1 MTTPQAPTASPL
13 ASAYGS
19 ALALVEAGPAKTER
33 WVEKAAAMYQYCN
46 KGENVDQAAARIL
59 AITAQALHVALEHC
73 YEITA
78 DPAKY
83 GRYLSEQDRA
93 IIRDVLNNSTAPNGR
108 MRDGGQRQ

>member
-1 MTTPQAPTASPL
+1 L

-33 WVEKAAAMYQYCN
+33 WVEKAAAMCQYCN

-73 YEITA
+73 YEVTA

-83 GRYLSEQDRA
+83 GRYLSEQDRE
-93 IIRDVLNNSTAPNGR
+93 IIREVLNNSAPNVR
-108 MRDGGQRQ
+108 SELQPPPNNQK